1 MSRILHVTA
10 EAAPYAR
17 TGGLGDASM
26 GLARALAR
34 GNSGHDVVLVTP
46 RYGVS
51 KGYEHATWWEEPVLV
66 RVGNVRLG
74 VGVRELVRGPGEPRI
89 CFVEHDELF
98 GNRAGVYADQNGY
111 FGDSGFRYAVLSA
124 AALEISK
131 RLWPDRG
138 HDVLHAH
145 DWHAALSVLY
155 ARQDDAFRMH
165 ASVLTIHNLAHQGE
179 FPPDMMR
186 TFGLPNHW
194 FVESLLEKR
203 GTLNVMKGAIAL
215 ADRVTA
221 VSPRYAYEIT
231 TPQGG
236 FGLDAHLAYHRDKL
250 RGVVNGIDVES
261 YDPSTDLALP
271 QRYELRT
278 AAEGKAAARRSVCA
292 ELGIDDED
300 DERAPLFG
308 VVSRFDSQKGLDV
321 FFRVVPELVAWGA
334 RVAILGQGER
344 VLEDQARHL
353 AARYPGRV
361 GARIAFD
368 DGIARRMYAASTF
381 IMVPSRFEPCG
392 LSQLYAMRYGSMP
405 IVASTGGLL
414 DTVAPL
420 DVVDLDAAADG
431 PADDRRG
438 PGFLVVPGDEM
449 SLLDA
454 CVRACELAGDVWR
467 MQRVRA
473 RLMARDFSWARSAA
487 EIAAIYAS
495 IR

>member
-1 MSRILHVTA
+1 MNRILHVTA

-26 GLARALAR
+26 GLCRALAR
-34 GNSGHDVVLVTP
+34 GSSSRDVVLVTP

-51 KGYEHATWWEEPVLV
+51 KGYEAATWWEDHVEV
-66 RVGNVRLG
+66 RVGRARIG

-89 CFVEHDELF
+89 LFVEHDELF

-111 FGDSGFRYAVLSA
+111 FGDNGFRYAVLSA

-131 RLWPDRG
+131 RIWPDGG

-145 DWHAALSVLY
+145 DWHAALAVLY
-155 ARQDDAFRMH
+155 ARLDDAFRMH

-179 FPPDMMR
+179 FAPDMLR
-186 TFGLPNHW
+186 TFGLPDHW
-194 FVESLLEKR
+194 LLESVLEKR
-203 GTLNVMKGAIAL
+203 GTLNVLKGAIAL

-231 TPQGG
+231 TPEGG
-236 FGLDAHLAYHRDKL
+236 FGLDAHLSHHRDKL
-250 RGVVNGIDVES
+250 RGVVNGIDTEA
-261 YDPSTDLALP
+261 YDPTTDGALP
-271 QRYELRT
+271 RQYGLRG
-278 AAEGKAAARRSVCA
+278 AAEGKAAARRAVCT
-292 ELGIDDED
+292 EFGIEHED

-334 RVAILGQGER
+334 RVVILGQGER
-344 VLEDQARHL
+344 PLEDQAQLL
-353 AARYPGRV
+353 AERFRGRV
-361 GARIAFD
+361 GTRILFD
-368 DGIARRMYAASTF
+368 DGAARRVYAASSF
-381 IMVPSRFEPCG
+381 VVVPSRFEPCG
-392 LSQLYAMRYGSMP
+392 LSQLYAMRYGAMP
-405 IVASTGGLL
+405 IVARTGGLL
-414 DTVAPL
+414 DTVASL
-420 DVVDLDAAADG
+420 DVVDLESAADG
-431 PADDRRG
+431 PEDDRRG
-438 PGFLVVPGDEM
+438 PGFLVTPGNEI

-454 CVRACELAGDVWR
+454 CVRACELSTDLWR

-487 EIAAIYAS
+487 EIADVYAS